1 VLQRQGRPEPEPA
14 ASSMLAMGTPEPV
27 RRPGGRVRLA
37 VAALAGIAYGR
48 FGFGSGI
55 AAELGLL
62 AIVGIGSAAT
72 RSIS

>member
-1 VLQRQGRPEPEPA
+1 MNPPVTGATFPDDPLARCLLWGRLNPSGVPVA
-14 ASSMLAMGTPEPV
+14 ASASRS
-27 RRPGGRVRLA
+27 RR
-37 VAALAGIAYGR
+37 AGIAYGR